1 VVIQLLFENPEV
13 LSSIDGKSMDEVQVT
28 FWGDNL
34 FVGKNGKSIPNGV
47 TIKKEVV
54 RQIDR
59 QESIKVIKFARILG
73 YFVLIMLILL
83 LIIAHVTKSDSYPI
97 WASVNMLFL
106 VTHFPLLYL

>member
-1 VVIQLLFENPEV
+1 
-13 LSSIDGKSMDEVQVT
+13 MDEVQVT